1 MRKGFSVRV
10 FNGEIESF
18 CRFQEGL
25 FDNVMVEN
33 ESFLIAMEGVILNK
47 KSLCQEF
54 ASTNFKDLVLN
65 LFIQKKQR
73 FFALL
78 EGEFSGFII
87 DKSEKTVFAFTNV
100 TSTQKVFYYRS
111 KDLIIIDTSIKN
123 IVEDLKSNKIPFSID
138 VESIYQMLAFT
149 NIIENK
155 TPIKD
160 IFKIYDASYIK
171 VDAENLSIKE
181 EQYFNVEA
189 ERFSG
194 SKEEAIDTIDEIF
207 SKSVALEY
215 EKDHELDKEIAL
227 GAEKWVDIN
236 RFSTIQNCIDD
247 LKNKGYQIIATTPH
261 NDSCL
266 LDAFDI
272 TKKSAIFFGTEKL
285 GLSEEV
291 MQQAD
296 GFLKIPMV
304 GFTESL
310 NISVSAAIVIQDLTN
325 RIRKSSIEWQLTEE
339 EIIDKRLD
347 WTRKSIKDIAYIES
361 RYYESNP

>member
-1 MRKGFSVRV
+1 MSKNKLTLLEYLEGFITDNRKNGF
-10 FNGEIESF
+10 
-18 CRFQEGL
+18 L
-25 FDNVMVEN
+25 NVLKN
-33 ESFLIAMEGVILNK
+33 RTKHITIAMEDVYQLHNTSAVMRSCEVFGIQELNVI
-47 KSLCQEF
+47 E
-54 ASTNFKDLVLN
+54 
-65 LFIQKKQR
+65 QR
-73 FFALL
+73 F
-78 EGEFSGFII
+78 GKRI
-87 DKSEKTVFAFTNV
+87 
-100 TSTQKVFYYRS
+100 
-111 KDLIIIDTSIKN
+111 
-123 IVEDLKSNKIPFSID
+123 
-138 VESIYQMLAFT
+138 
-149 NIIENK
+149 
-155 TPIKD
+155 
-160 IFKIYDASYIK
+160 
-171 VDAENLSIKE
+171 
-181 EQYFNVEA
+181 
-189 ERFSG
+189 
-194 SKEEAIDTIDEIF
+194 
-207 SKSVALEY
+207 
-215 EKDHELDKEIAL
+215 DKEIAL

-236 RFSTIQNCIDD
+236 RFSSIQNCIDD

-266 LDAFDI
+266 LDEFDI